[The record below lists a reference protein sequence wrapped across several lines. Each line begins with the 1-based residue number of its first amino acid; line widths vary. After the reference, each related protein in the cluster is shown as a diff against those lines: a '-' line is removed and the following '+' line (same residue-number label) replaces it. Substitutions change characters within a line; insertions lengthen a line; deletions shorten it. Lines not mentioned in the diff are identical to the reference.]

1 MTTATNSGVTTD
13 VRDDAS
19 WSSSDRINLLNQ
31 IKRQD
36 IGGNT
41 WRFSYDANGNMT
53 SKTNGTDTWTY
64 TFDLENRLTRVQG
77 PGSVDV
83 AYVYDAAGR
92 MMKRTSGG
100 VTTRFT
106 WDGMDCIR
114 ESTPSSTTTYLIPQG
129 MLLGFIRDG
138 VTYFVSSD
146 ALGSCRLVTDASG
159 VVKARFDHG
168 GYGETLATSFDN
180 VPGGMPYSWVGS
192 QGVRY
197 DPESQ
202 LLYMRQRWYD
212 PTLQRF
218 ISRDPIGLSGGEN
231 LYSYC
236 GNNPTLRNDPM
247 GLEPGGERDW
257 IDEYNEAMTKWYQE
271 HPYGRPHL
279 EFDRGKS
286 KEDCMKNCMKVFDLL
301 PESWELPLQIVLS
314 MGLPIPKSIPKALG
328 MTGGATG
335 PSPGRRLASS
345 TTLGSLLAQQF

>member
-1 MTTATNSGVTTD
+1 MSALPSEIGLTGKL
-13 VRDDAS
+13 RDP
-19 WSSSDRINLLNQ
+19 IQ
-31 IKRQD
+31 
-36 IGGNT
+36 
-41 WRFSYDANGNMT
+41 
-53 SKTNGTDTWTY
+53 
-64 TFDLENRLTRVQG
+64 
-77 PGSVDV
+77 
-83 AYVYDAAGR
+83 
-92 MMKRTSGG
+92 
-100 VTTRFT
+100 
-106 WDGMDCIR
+106 
-114 ESTPSSTTTYLIPQG
+114 
-129 MLLGFIRDG
+129 
-138 VTYFVSSD
+138 
-146 ALGSCRLVTDASG
+146 
-159 VVKARFDHG
+159 
-168 GYGETLATSFDN
+168 
-180 VPGGMPYSWVGS
+180 
-192 QGVRY
+192 
-197 DPESQ
+197 
-202 LLYMRQRWYD
+202 

-345 TTLGSLLAQQF
+345 TTLGSLLAQQFYKATGVRIRPLRQASRVLNPILILYLLHDTLVYQLCKEECGLDCGEKMRPAPRDGGGL